1 MECCEQCARKPQ
13 VLYCLTCVKRLCLDC
28 EDFHAHHS
36 VVTVASG
43 LQCQDHRLPF
53 DLYCETCERLLCAT
67 CYSLH
72 ANQQHVL
79 AAIQQVFRRK
89 QSMLVSLMTQT
100 AFEKK
105 AAIQAQAGRLDKRIR
120 DLRGY
125 KTAIESD
132 INQSQTMILERL
144 HTWTSPFTQRLEKE
158 KGDLARDLE
167 ALEGAERVIN
177 SPDKLLFLAK
187 YRGITATLESLAS
200 KPITPEPEVPF
211 DDLPREINHLRTNI
225 QSTMLQQALNQA
237 RNDTIWDMLRSAP
250 TDMQTSDAAVQR
262 EVLQWSRLTDKL
274 MQQVADLQ
282 FVCYICKQKV
292 TGVTVNE
299 SCAMNPVGKVT
310 AGVSRDP
317 VIPPALLG
325 NGYHFVVNQHGD
337 VKKQAERLK
346 VAEQPKTLAQM
357 QQTSLVS
364 SLRSSDGHPQGTR
377 KEDFAEEL
385 GTKWGYGSQARQE
398 TAAYTGYR
406 QEPTST
412 QGYSGY
418 GRKPEEPTTAYQFS
432 SYSRQPEATVGS
444 YRPEPSSYA
453 PKAEIS
459 RPTYKPEQP
468 TSQPAYSSFSRPEPS
483 FLART
488 DLTPRPQ
495 AALSAQPL
503 TDSFAPRSYQ
513 LSSQEPPP
521 SRAADSKPS
530 TQSDFMKTLKT
541 GFSMLE
547 TTTNSLMRSQAEEL
561 PTRDQTR
568 TNPLEKFT
576 FGGPAARVSESIRS
590 SFNPMDSFGAPHQP
604 SEDAKKKPEPS
615 KEVRFSY
622 SDSFKSAAEPPQPS
636 ARPSSKSQPHQDPK
650 TAQTPAKSLLSGSSW
665 RDHIRS
671 ALSTASA
678 SFLSACKAFDN
689 GAGEVPLDGLR
700 VALHKSSTL
709 LSLEDIDQAAKYIG
723 TERVNYRSFLSA
735 MTSS

>member
-1 MECCEQCARKPQ
+1 
-13 VLYCLTCVKRLCLDC
+13 
-28 EDFHAHHS
+28 
-36 VVTVASG
+36 
-43 LQCQDHRLPF
+43 
-53 DLYCETCERLLCAT
+53 
-67 CYSLH
+67 
-72 ANQQHVL
+72 
-79 AAIQQVFRRK
+79 
-89 QSMLVSLMTQT
+89 MTQT

-144 HTWTSPFTQRLEKE
+144 HTWTSPFTQKLEKE

-187 YRGITATLESLAS
+187 YRGITAALESLAS

-310 AGVSRDP
+310 AEVSRDP

-346 VAEQPKTLAQM
+346 VAEQPRTLAQM

-398 TAAYTGYR
+398 TAAYTGYK

-468 TSQPAYSSFSRPEPS
+468 TSQPAYSSFSKPDPEPS

-488 DLTPRPQ
+488 GLTPRPQ

-513 LSSQEPPP
+513 LSSHEPPP

-547 TTTNSLMRSQAEEL
+547 TTTNSLMRSQTEEL

-650 TAQTPAKSLLSGSSW
+650 TAQTPSKSLLSGSSW

-723 TERVNYRSFLSA
+723 SERVNYRSFLSA